1 MEDLIKKILE
11 MVIGED
17 FVLSE
22 IQKWTL
28 EKRKAIEEMCRI
40 GQNRGN
46 KRFMHTINRNLMR
59 PKPRWLKVRGKK
71 GKKNSKRSN

>member
-1 MEDLIKKILE
+1 MEDLIKNISE

-17 FVLSE
+17 FVLIE

-28 EKRKAIEEMCRI
+28 EKRKAIEETCRI
-40 GQNRGN
+40 GLNREN

-71 GKKNSKRSN
+71 GRKTQRSN